1 MRFMNIKPYKQ
12 RLSSE
17 HLHCLEFITKT
28 KNWARNVNAIE
39 VFNKLFEGHWE
50 VTVIHTYSRSHSVFY
65 NLIDSIPKFIISFTS
80 KTFVLSFSPRISKSH
95 NTIIFSITLDI
106 LAIKNCISVARK
118 KTWKI
123 YICFSSSNNC
133 HSLICRVYK
142 FIPNNAFILFIMLLF
157 ELIVV
162 ARSNWKC
169 LKHLMRATSTNSSIR
184 SFNFSPSFLKK
195 HDPNLPSCS
204 LTEDRS
210 ISISKNRNIVIDNY
224 LCGYTCL
231 HNNYFVNTMLIDFE
245 VVVKNIIYP
254 FLYLCQSSNGG

>member
-1 MRFMNIKPYKQ
+1 MNIKSHKQ

-28 KNWARNVNAIE
+28 KNWTWNINAIE
-39 VFNKLFEGHWE
+39 VFDQLFERHWE
-50 VTVIHTYSRSHSVFY
+50 ISVIHTYSRSHSVFY
-65 NLIDSIPKFIISFTS
+65 HLIDSVPEFIVSFTS
-80 KTFVLSFSPRISKSH
+80 KTFVLSFSPGISKSH
-95 NTIIFSITLDI
+95 NAIIFSITLDI
-106 LAIKNCISVARK
+106 LTIKNCISVTRK

-123 YICFSSSNNC
+123 YICFSSSHHC
-133 HSLICRVYK
+133 HSLICRVYEL
-142 FIPNNAFILFIMLLF
+142 IPDNAFILFIMLFF

-162 ARSNWKC
+162 ARSNWEC
-169 LKHLMRATSTNSSIR
+169 LKHLMRAPSTNSSIW
-184 SFNFSPSFLKK
+184 SFDFSPSFFKK
-195 HDPNLPSCS
+195 HDPDLPSGS
-204 LTEDRS
+204 FTEDRS

-231 HNNYFVNTMLIDFE
+231 DYNYLVDTMFIDLK